1 MGGAVDTSVYE
12 EILDQ
17 MTEGV
22 YFVDRQRRITYW
34 NPGAEAITGYSADE
48 VIGHSCS
55 EGILRHVSEAGIQL
69 CLHGC
74 PLAGVMRD
82 GTARQAN
89 VYLHHKDGHR
99 VPVGVKGRAIRN
111 AEGDIVGSVELF
123 HQRTATRFAD
133 ASQRNREED
142 AFVDALT
149 GIGNRRYGELN
160 LEPVLAA
167 VDADVTSL
175 GVLFLDVDHFKNVN
189 DTFGHRAGDQVLRMV
204 AQNIANGLRATDFP
218 IRWGGEEFIALM
230 PGAEQDSLERAA
242 ERLRML
248 VEHSWIQ
255 RDDDQIRVSVSI
267 GATLA
272 VPREGPESLLDRADH
287 LMYASKSAGR
297 NLVTTDAG
305 QLPRGGETPLGGT
318 EKPWEM
324 PGVDAEA

>member
-1 MGGAVDTSVYE
+1 MDTGVYE
-12 EILDQ
+12 EILHQ

-22 YFVDRQRRITYW
+22 YFVDRDRRITYW
-34 NPGAEAITGYSADE
+34 NPGAEGITGYSADE

-55 EGILRHVSEAGIQL
+55 EGILRHVSEGGAQL

-82 GTARQAN
+82 GRARDAN

-99 VPVGVKGRAIRN
+99 VPVTVKGRAILGPQ
-111 AEGDIVGSVELF
+111 GDIVGSVELF
-123 HQRTATRFAD
+123 HQRSATRFAD

-142 AFVDALT
+142 AFVDPVT
-149 GIGNRRYGELN
+149 GIGNRRYGEMN
-160 LEPVLAA
+160 IEPVLAA
-167 VDADVTSL
+167 VDAEVTSL

-189 DTFGHRAGDQVLRMV
+189 DTFGHRSGDQVLRMV

-218 IRWGGEEFIALM
+218 IRWGGEEFIALL
-230 PGAEQDSLERAA
+230 PGADQASLERAA

-255 RDDDQIRVSVSI
+255 SDDTQIRVTISV

-272 VPREGPESLLDRADH
+272 VPGEGSDRLLDRADH
-287 LMYASKSAGR
+287 LMYASKNAGR

-305 QLPRGGETPLGGT
+305 VLPRQGETPLGGT
-318 EKPWEM
+318 QRPWEM
-324 PGVDAEA
+324 LGVNAER